1 MSEVS
6 FGLFDWIDRGN
17 RPVQQL
23 YEERLRLLE
32 AAEAAGF
39 YAYHLAEHHGTSLG
53 MAPSPGLFL
62 AAAAQRTSR
71 IRFGPLVYLLPM
83 YNPLRLIEEI
93 CILDHLSGG
102 RFELGI
108 GRGVSPYEL
117 AFFGVGDDASARSR
131 FDEAL
136 EVVLTGLTNDRL
148 TFEGRHFQYRNV
160 PMELRP
166 LQQPYP
172 PIWYPSQ
179 SPESASKIARQ
190 GYNFVRLGPAAFA
203 RQPFAEYWQ
212 TWEAHK
218 EDPGR
223 HNAHVAAPK
232 VGIARQIVVADT
244 DEEAA
249 TLAQAAHA
257 DWFRSITRLWHENND
272 HHPDPL
278 FSWETS
284 TAHETIIFGS
294 PGRVREQIARM
305 VETSGCNYVL
315 CAFAWGTL
323 THEQSMRSLR
333 LFADEV
339 MPTLARRAT
348 PASA

>member
-1 MSEVS
+1 MAEVS

-17 RPVQQL
+17 RPPQQL
-23 YEERLRLLE
+23 YEERLQLLE
-32 AAEAAGF
+32 AAESAGF
-39 YAYHLAEHHGTSLG
+39 SAYHLAEHHATPLG
-53 MAPSPGLFL
+53 LASSPGLFL
-62 AAAAQRTSR
+62 AAAAQRTKR
-71 IRFGPLVYLLPM
+71 IRLGPLVYLLPL

-102 RFELGI
+102 RLDLGI

-117 AFFGVGDDASARSR
+117 AFFGVQDDASARSI

-136 EVVLTGLTNDRL
+136 EVILAGLAHDRL
-148 TFEGRHFQYRNV
+148 TFEGRHFQYHDV

-166 LQQPYP
+166 LQHPHP

-179 SPESASKIARQ
+179 TPESATKIARQ

-203 RQPFAEYWQ
+203 RQPVADYWK
-212 TWEAHK
+212 TWEVHK
-218 EDPGR
+218 DDPER
-223 HNAHVAAPK
+223 VNAQVSAPK
-232 VGIARQIVVADT
+232 VGIVRQIVVAES

-257 DWFRSITRLWHENND
+257 TWFRSITKLWHDHDN

-278 FSWETS
+278 FSWET
-284 TAHETIIFGS
+284 AIQHETILFGS
-294 PGRVREQIARM
+294 PARVREQVARLL
-305 VETSGCNYVL
+305 ETSGCNYVL

-323 THEQSMRSLR
+323 TQEHSLRSLH
-333 LFADEV
+333 LFAREV
-339 MPTLARRAT
+339 MPAFTRGAALV
-348 PASA
+348 